1 MGTNFSSE
9 GVTVQPKP
17 TDIGSE
23 TSNVSLLGNS
33 LENQL
38 TLKNH
43 LGGCICEGCRSLAI
57 NKYPLAPAPVVG
69 ATVTLGSLPLLSSN
83 PNATSKIFLDFNG
96 HTTSGTYWND
106 YNGGANIVTPA
117 YSIDADTATFS
128 TTEIANIEQ
137 IWKRVAEDYAP
148 FNVDVTTIDPGN
160 LNSAYNIRA
169 VIGGSSDQWYGSLA
183 GGVAWLT
190 SWQWNNDT
198 PVFVFEENL
207 VNGDPKFTAEAVS
220 HEVGHSLGLNHQST
234 YDANGNKT
242 EEYNSGSGSGE
253 TGWAPIMGLSYYQ
266 NLTTWHN
273 GTSSLG
279 STTYQDDMSVIS
291 ATNNGFS
298 GYRSDDHGNTISSAT
313 PLSGTTTLTGSGII
327 TRTSD
332 VDVFSFQTG
341 AGSVNFTINPAQ
353 YGPNLDIL
361 AQLLDSSGTVIASSN
376 SSSNLFAN
384 LNTSVSA
391 GTYFVSVKSNGQ
403 YGRVG
408 QYSISGT
415 VPSGDTTPP
424 TANSFTPADNA
435 TGVAVGAN
443 LVVNFSEA
451 IKKGSGNLVIKKLSD
466 NSVVETIAV
475 TAANI
480 TVSGSQLT
488 INPTA
493 NLLQGTDYYIGI
505 ANGAIKD
512 TAGNNYAGITGNTTW
527 NFKTVVPTDTTPPTA
542 SSFTPADNA
551 TGVAVGAN
559 LVGNFSEAI
568 KKGSGNLVIKKLS
581 DNSVVETIAVT
592 AANITVSGSQL
603 TINPTANLAQ
613 NTDYY
618 IGIANGA
625 IKDIAGN
632 NYAGITGNTTW
643 NFKTVVPTDTTPPTA
658 SSFTPAD
665 NATGVA
671 VGANLVVN
679 FSEAIKKGSGNLVIK
694 KLSDNSV
701 VETIA
706 VTAANITVSGSQL
719 TINPT
724 ANLLQGTDY
733 YVGIAN
739 GAIKDTAGNNYAGI
753 TGNSTWNFKT
763 QTLSSFTPDTSVSL
777 PGVSQG
783 SVAWS
788 DYSGDGKPDFLLTG
802 EYNLYNPISKLYKN
816 TGSGFSEDT
825 SISLPGV
832 FAGSVA
838 WSDYSGD
845 GKPDFLLTG
854 YDSSYNSISKLYKNT
869 GSGFIEDTSI
879 SLPGVSY
886 SSVAWSDYSGDGKPD
901 FLLTGS
907 TGYSSSDKPI
917 SKLYKNTGSGFIED
931 TSISLPGVA
940 WSSVA
945 WSDYSGDGKPDFLL
959 TGSSSLG
966 SISKLYKNTG
976 SGFSE
981 DTSISLPGVLA
992 GSVAWSDYNGDAK
1005 PDFLLTGQDSS
1016 NNSISKLYK
1025 NTGSG
1030 FSEDTSI
1037 PLLGV
1042 LSSSVA
1048 WSDYNGDAKPDLLL
1062 TGYSYSSSNKI
1073 SKLYKNTG
1081 SGFIEDTSIS
1091 LPGVEQS
1098 SVAWSDYSGDGKPD
1112 LLLTGNSY
1120 YSNNYIS
1127 KLYKNTT
1134 TTSDTTS
1141 PKASSFTPGDNSTIV
1156 AVDANLVV
1164 NFSEAIKK
1172 GTGNIVIKKLSDNSV
1187 VETIAVT
1194 ATNVILNGNQL
1205 TINPTAN
1212 LVTGTSYYIEIA
1224 NGAIKDIAGN
1234 NYVGITGNSTW
1245 NFKTQ
1250 GFSAINST
1258 ANNDIL
1264 TGTANPETINGL
1276 GGNDKLLGNGGND
1289 SLNGGDGIDTLD
1301 GGAANDTLTGGL
1313 GADKFIYNTNA
1324 AFATSAVGV
1333 DTITDFNISQT
1344 DQIVLDKTTFTSISS
1359 AAGTGFS
1366 VASEFAKVT
1375 TDALAATSAADIVY
1389 NTATGGLFYNQNGAA
1404 AGFGTGAQFLTLTTK
1419 PALTGNQFLIQ
1430 A

>member
-1 MGTNFSSE
+1 M
-9 GVTVQPKP
+9 
-17 TDIGSE
+17 
-23 TSNVSLLGNS
+23 
-33 LENQL
+33 
-38 TLKNH
+38 
-43 LGGCICEGCRSLAI
+43 
-57 NKYPLAPAPVVG
+57 VG

-96 HTTSGTYWND
+96 HTTSGTDWNT
-106 YNGGANIVTPA
+106 YRNGGANIVTPA

-169 VIGGSSDQWYGSLA
+169 VIGGSWDQWFEESGGA
-183 GGVAWLT
+183 GGVAYLT
-190 SWQWNNDT
+190 SWRYNNDT

-207 VNGDPKFTAEAVS
+207 GNGDPKYTAEAIS
-220 HEVGHSLGLNHQST
+220 HEVGHSLGLYHQST

-242 EEYNSGSGSGE
+242 AEYSSGSGTGE
-253 TGWAPIMGLSYYQ
+253 TGWAPIMGKGYYQ

-291 ATNNGFS
+291 ATNNGFG
-298 GYRSDDHGNTISSAT
+298 GYRSDDYGNTIASAT
-313 PLSGTTTLTGSGII
+313 PLSGTTTLTRSGII

-384 LNTSVSA
+384 LNASVSA

-424 TANSFTPADNA
+424 IANSFTPADNA

-443 LVVNFSEA
+443 LVVNFNEA

-512 TAGNNYAGITGNTTW
+512 IAGNNYAGITGNSTW
-527 NFKTVVPTDTTPPTA
+527 NFKTVLPTDTTPPTA
-542 SSFTPADNA
+542 NSFTPADNA
-551 TGVAVGAN
+551 TGVAVAAN
-559 LVGNFSEAI
+559 LVVNFSEAI
-568 KKGSGNLVIKKLS
+568 QKGSGNLVIKKLS

-592 AANITVSGSQL
+592 ATNITVSGSQL

-618 IGIANGA
+618 I
-625 IKDIAGN
+625 
-632 NYAGITGNTTW
+632 
-643 NFKTVVPTDTTPPTA
+643 
-658 SSFTPAD
+658 
-665 NATGVA
+665 
-671 VGANLVVN
+671 
-679 FSEAIKKGSGNLVIK
+679 
-694 KLSDNSV
+694 
-701 VETIA
+701 
-706 VTAANITVSGSQL
+706 
-719 TINPT
+719 
-724 ANLLQGTDY
+724 
-733 YVGIAN
+733 GIAN

-763 QTLSSFTPDTSVSL
+763 QTLSSFTPDTSVSP
-777 PGVSQG
+777 PGVSAS

-788 DYSGDGKPDFLLTG
+788 DYNGDGKQ
-802 EYNLYNPISKLYKN
+802 
-816 TGSGFSEDT
+816 
-825 SISLPGV
+825 
-832 FAGSVA
+832 
-838 WSDYSGD
+838 
-845 GKPDFLLTG
+845 DFLLTG
-854 YDSSYNSISKLYKNT
+854 YDNSWN
-869 GSGFIEDTSI
+869 
-879 SLPGVSY
+879 
-886 SSVAWSDYSGDGKPD
+886 
-901 FLLTGS
+901 
-907 TGYSSSDKPI
+907 PI

-931 TSISLPGVA
+931 TSISLPGVWYGSVA
-940 WSSVA
+940 WSDYNGDGKSDFLLTGASSSGYISRLYKNTGSGFSEDTSISLPGVSDSSVA
-945 WSDYSGDGKPDFLL
+945 WSDYTGDGKSDFLL
-959 TGSSSLG
+959 TGYDRKP
-966 SISKLYKNTG
+966 ISKLYKNTG

-981 DTSISLPGVLA
+981 DTSISLPDVWK
-992 GSVAWSDYNGDAK
+992 GSVAWSDYTGDGK
-1005 PDFLLTGQDSS
+1005 SDFLLTGYDNSS
-1016 NNSISKLYK
+1016 N
-1025 NTGSG
+1025 
-1030 FSEDTSI
+1030 
-1037 PLLGV
+1037 P
-1042 LSSSVA
+1042 
-1048 WSDYNGDAKPDLLL
+1048 
-1062 TGYSYSSSNKI
+1062 I

-1091 LPGVEQS
+1091 LPGVLYG
-1098 SVAWSDYSGDGKPD
+1098 SVAWSDYNGDGKSDFLLTGSDSSYNYISKLYKNTGSGFIEDTSISLPGVWQGSVAWADYNGDGKPD
-1112 LLLTGNSY
+1112 FLLTGYDNSY
-1120 YSNNYIS
+1120 NYISKLYKNTGSGFSEDTSVSLPGVYGSSVAWADYNGDGKPDFLLTGSDSSYNYIS

-1134 TTSDTTS
+1134 TTSDTTP

-1205 TINPTAN
+1205 TTNPTAN
-1212 LVTGTSYYIEIA
+1212 LVTGTSYYVEIA

-1250 GFSAINST
+1250 GFPPINGT
-1258 ANNDIL
+1258 VNNDIL

-1276 GGNDKLLGNGGND
+1276 GGNDQLLGNGGND
-1289 SLNGGDGIDTLD
+1289 SLNGGDGIDTLN
-1301 GGAANDTLTGGL
+1301 GGAGNDLLTGGL

-1324 AFATSAVGV
+1324 VFATSAVGV
-1333 DTITDFNISQT
+1333 DTIADFNISQT

-1359 AAGTGFS
+1359 IAGTGFS
-1366 VASEFAKVT
+1366 VTTEFAKVT

-1389 NTATGGLFYNQNGAA
+1389 NTATGGLFYNQNSTA
-1404 AGFGTGAQFLTLTTK
+1404 AGFGTGAKFLTLTTK
-1419 PALTGNQFLIQ
+1419 PVLTATQFVIQ

>member
-1 MGTNFSSE
+1 M
-9 GVTVQPKP
+9 
-17 TDIGSE
+17 
-23 TSNVSLLGNS
+23 
-33 LENQL
+33 
-38 TLKNH
+38 
-43 LGGCICEGCRSLAI
+43 
-57 NKYPLAPAPVVG
+57 VG

-96 HTTSGTYWND
+96 HTTSGTDWNT
-106 YNGGANIVTPA
+106 YRNGGANIVTPA

-169 VIGGSSDQWYGSLA
+169 VIGGSWDQWFEESGGA
-183 GGVAWLT
+183 GGVAYLT
-190 SWQWNNDT
+190 SWRYNNDT

-207 VNGDPKFTAEAVS
+207 GNGDPKYTAEAIS
-220 HEVGHSLGLNHQST
+220 HEVGHSLGLYHQST

-242 EEYNSGSGSGE
+242 AEYSSGSGTGE
-253 TGWAPIMGLSYYQ
+253 TGWAPIMGKGYYQ

-291 ATNNGFS
+291 ATNNGFG
-298 GYRSDDHGNTISSAT
+298 GYRSDDYGNTIASAT
-313 PLSGTTTLTGSGII
+313 PLSGTTTLTRSGII

-384 LNTSVSA
+384 LNASVSA

-424 TANSFTPADNA
+424 IANSFTPADNA

-443 LVVNFSEA
+443 LVVNFNEA

-512 TAGNNYAGITGNTTW
+512 IAGNNYAGITGNSTW
-527 NFKTVVPTDTTPPTA
+527 NFKTVLPTDTTPPTA
-542 SSFTPADNA
+542 NSFTPADNA
-551 TGVAVGAN
+551 TGVAVAAN
-559 LVGNFSEAI
+559 LVVNFSEAI
-568 KKGSGNLVIKKLS
+568 QKGSGNLVIKKLS

-592 AANITVSGSQL
+592 ATNITVSGSQL

-618 IGIANGA
+618 I
-625 IKDIAGN
+625 
-632 NYAGITGNTTW
+632 
-643 NFKTVVPTDTTPPTA
+643 
-658 SSFTPAD
+658 
-665 NATGVA
+665 
-671 VGANLVVN
+671 
-679 FSEAIKKGSGNLVIK
+679 
-694 KLSDNSV
+694 
-701 VETIA
+701 
-706 VTAANITVSGSQL
+706 
-719 TINPT
+719 
-724 ANLLQGTDY
+724 
-733 YVGIAN
+733 GIAN

-763 QTLSSFTPDTSVSL
+763 QTLSSFTPDTSVSP
-777 PGVSQG
+777 PGVSAS

-788 DYSGDGKPDFLLTG
+788 DYNGDGKQ
-802 EYNLYNPISKLYKN
+802 
-816 TGSGFSEDT
+816 
-825 SISLPGV
+825 
-832 FAGSVA
+832 
-838 WSDYSGD
+838 
-845 GKPDFLLTG
+845 DFLLTG
-854 YDSSYNSISKLYKNT
+854 YDNSWN
-869 GSGFIEDTSI
+869 
-879 SLPGVSY
+879 
-886 SSVAWSDYSGDGKPD
+886 
-901 FLLTGS
+901 
-907 TGYSSSDKPI
+907 PI

-931 TSISLPGVA
+931 TSISLPGV
-940 WSSVA
+940 
-945 WSDYSGDGKPDFLL
+945 
-959 TGSSSLG
+959 
-966 SISKLYKNTG
+966 LY
-976 SGFSE
+976 
-981 DTSISLPGVLA
+981 
-992 GSVAWSDYNGDAK
+992 GSVAWSDYNGDGK
-1005 PDFLLTGQDSS
+1005 SDFLLTGSDSS
-1016 NNSISKLYK
+1016 
-1025 NTGSG
+1025 
-1030 FSEDTSI
+1030 
-1037 PLLGV
+1037 
-1042 LSSSVA
+1042 
-1048 WSDYNGDAKPDLLL
+1048 YN
-1062 TGYSYSSSNKI
+1062 YI

-1091 LPGVEQS
+1091 LPGVWQG
-1098 SVAWSDYSGDGKPD
+1098 SVAWADYNGDGKPD
-1112 LLLTGNSY
+1112 FLLTGYDNSY
-1120 YSNNYIS
+1120 NYISKLYKNTGSGFSEDTSVSLPGVYGSSVAWADYNGDGKPDFLLTGSDSSYNYIS

-1134 TTSDTTS
+1134 TTSDTTP

-1205 TINPTAN
+1205 TTNPTAN
-1212 LVTGTSYYIEIA
+1212 LVTGTSYYVEIA

-1250 GFSAINST
+1250 GFPPINGT
-1258 ANNDIL
+1258 VNNDIL

-1276 GGNDKLLGNGGND
+1276 GGNDQLLGNGGND
-1289 SLNGGDGIDTLD
+1289 SLNGGDGIDTLN
-1301 GGAANDTLTGGL
+1301 GGAGNDLLTGGL

-1324 AFATSAVGV
+1324 VFATSAVGV
-1333 DTITDFNISQT
+1333 DTIADFNISQT

-1359 AAGTGFS
+1359 IAGTGFS
-1366 VASEFAKVT
+1366 VTTEFAKVT

-1389 NTATGGLFYNQNGAA
+1389 NTATGGLFYNQNSTA
-1404 AGFGTGAQFLTLTTK
+1404 AGFGTGAKFLTLTTK
-1419 PALTGNQFLIQ
+1419 PVLTATQFVIQ

>member
-9 GVTVQPKP
+9 GVIVQRKP

-23 TSNVSLLGNS
+23 TSNVSLPGNS

-43 LGGCICEGCRSLAI
+43 LGGCICEGCRSLLI

-96 HTTSGTYWND
+96 HTTSGTDWNT
-106 YNGGANIVTPA
+106 YRNGGANIVTPA

-169 VIGGSSDQWYGSLA
+169 VIGGSWDQWFEESGGA
-183 GGVAWLT
+183 GGVAYLT
-190 SWQWNNDT
+190 SWRYNNDT

-207 VNGDPKFTAEAVS
+207 GNGDPKYTAEAIS
-220 HEVGHSLGLNHQST
+220 HEVGHSLGLYHQST

-242 EEYNSGSGSGE
+242 AEYSSGSGTGE
-253 TGWAPIMGLSYYQ
+253 TGWAPIMGKGYYQ

-291 ATNNGFS
+291 ATNNGFG
-298 GYRSDDHGNTISSAT
+298 GYRSDDYGNTIASAT
-313 PLSGTTTLTGSGII
+313 PLSGTTTLTRSGII

-384 LNTSVSA
+384 LNASVSA

-424 TANSFTPADNA
+424 IANSFTPADNA

-443 LVVNFSEA
+443 LVVNFNEA

-512 TAGNNYAGITGNTTW
+512 IAGNNYAGITGNSTW
-527 NFKTVVPTDTTPPTA
+527 NFKTVLPTDTTPPTA
-542 SSFTPADNA
+542 NSFTPADNA
-551 TGVAVGAN
+551 TGVAVAAN
-559 LVGNFSEAI
+559 LVVNFSEAI
-568 KKGSGNLVIKKLS
+568 QKGSGNLVIKKLS

-592 AANITVSGSQL
+592 ATNITVSGSQL

-618 IGIANGA
+618 I
-625 IKDIAGN
+625 
-632 NYAGITGNTTW
+632 
-643 NFKTVVPTDTTPPTA
+643 
-658 SSFTPAD
+658 
-665 NATGVA
+665 
-671 VGANLVVN
+671 
-679 FSEAIKKGSGNLVIK
+679 
-694 KLSDNSV
+694 
-701 VETIA
+701 
-706 VTAANITVSGSQL
+706 
-719 TINPT
+719 
-724 ANLLQGTDY
+724 
-733 YVGIAN
+733 GIAN

-763 QTLSSFTPDTSVSL
+763 QTLSSFTPDTSVSP
-777 PGVSQG
+777 PGVSAS

-788 DYSGDGKPDFLLTG
+788 DYNGDGKQ
-802 EYNLYNPISKLYKN
+802 
-816 TGSGFSEDT
+816 
-825 SISLPGV
+825 
-832 FAGSVA
+832 
-838 WSDYSGD
+838 
-845 GKPDFLLTG
+845 DFLLTG
-854 YDSSYNSISKLYKNT
+854 YDNSWN
-869 GSGFIEDTSI
+869 
-879 SLPGVSY
+879 
-886 SSVAWSDYSGDGKPD
+886 
-901 FLLTGS
+901 
-907 TGYSSSDKPI
+907 PI

-931 TSISLPGVA
+931 TSISLPGV
-940 WSSVA
+940 
-945 WSDYSGDGKPDFLL
+945 
-959 TGSSSLG
+959 
-966 SISKLYKNTG
+966 LY
-976 SGFSE
+976 
-981 DTSISLPGVLA
+981 
-992 GSVAWSDYNGDAK
+992 GSVAWSDYNGDGK
-1005 PDFLLTGQDSS
+1005 SDFLLTGSDSS
-1016 NNSISKLYK
+1016 
-1025 NTGSG
+1025 
-1030 FSEDTSI
+1030 
-1037 PLLGV
+1037 
-1042 LSSSVA
+1042 
-1048 WSDYNGDAKPDLLL
+1048 YN
-1062 TGYSYSSSNKI
+1062 YI

-1091 LPGVEQS
+1091 LPGVWQG
-1098 SVAWSDYSGDGKPD
+1098 SVAWADYNGDGKPD
-1112 LLLTGNSY
+1112 FLLTGYDNSY
-1120 YSNNYIS
+1120 NYISKLYKNTGSGFSEDTSVSLPGVYGSSVAWADYNGDGKPDFLLTGSDSSYNYIS

-1134 TTSDTTS
+1134 TTSDTTP

-1205 TINPTAN
+1205 TTNPTAN
-1212 LVTGTSYYIEIA
+1212 LVTGTSYYVEIA

-1250 GFSAINST
+1250 GFPPINGT
-1258 ANNDIL
+1258 VNNDIL

-1276 GGNDKLLGNGGND
+1276 GGNDQLLGNGGND
-1289 SLNGGDGIDTLD
+1289 SLNGGDGIDTLN
-1301 GGAANDTLTGGL
+1301 GGAGNDLLTGGL

-1324 AFATSAVGV
+1324 VFATSAVGV
-1333 DTITDFNISQT
+1333 DTIADFNISQT

-1359 AAGTGFS
+1359 IAGTGFS
-1366 VASEFAKVT
+1366 VTTEFAKVT

-1389 NTATGGLFYNQNGAA
+1389 NTATGGLFYNQNSTA
-1404 AGFGTGAQFLTLTTK
+1404 AGFGTGAKFLTLTTK
-1419 PALTGNQFLIQ
+1419 PVLTATQFVIQ